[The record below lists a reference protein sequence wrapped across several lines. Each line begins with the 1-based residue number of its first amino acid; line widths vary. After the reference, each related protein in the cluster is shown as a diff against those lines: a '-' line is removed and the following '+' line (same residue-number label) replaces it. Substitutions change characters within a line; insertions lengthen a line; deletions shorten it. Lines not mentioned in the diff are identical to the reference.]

1 MKATPSV
8 ARTTAPKKT
17 APRVDGPASHSA
29 IESLELSP
37 DQLNDRAVTST
48 RVMADILEQ
57 DKKTYS
63 FRHWGIN
70 E

>member
-8 ARTTAPKKT
+8 ARATVPKKT
-17 APRVDGPASHSA
+17 APRADGPASNSDT
-29 IESLELSP
+29 EFLELSP
-37 DQLNDRAVTST
+37 DQLNNRAVTST